1 MNIFVAKLNSRT
13 SSEDL
18 KRAFSEFGEVTS
30 SKVIMDYETGNSKG
44 FGFVEMADQDAA
56 YEAIEALNESELDG
70 NVIVVKKAKPR
81 NTNNGGRGNNFNRRY

>member
-1 MNIFVAKLNSRT
+1 MNIFVAKLNGRT

-81 NTNNGGRGNNFNRRY
+81 NANNGRGNSFNRRY